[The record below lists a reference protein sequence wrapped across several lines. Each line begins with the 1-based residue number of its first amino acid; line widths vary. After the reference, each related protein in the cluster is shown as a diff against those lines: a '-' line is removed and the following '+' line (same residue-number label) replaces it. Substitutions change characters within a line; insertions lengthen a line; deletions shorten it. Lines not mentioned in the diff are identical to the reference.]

1 MWHDCGQTLFLLETN
16 STTMATAAP
25 ALAQVANECEA
36 NGLSPENSVKLAVEL
51 ARVFQVHPE
60 EVGILRVEKDSLVF
74 AHPVKL
80 HNVGRIPLNSAAAV
94 AARTVHSRK
103 AEIINNFARTRHA
116 TFFEMVDVSGKGAE
130 KKPTREE
137 LVIQKMMTAP
147 VIADN
152 QAVGVIQI
160 CRKGATA
167 PAAGP
172 DFIPAELQKLVA
184 IASSLAKCFK

>member
-1 MWHDCGQTLFLLETN
+1 
-16 STTMATAAP
+16 
-25 ALAQVANECEA
+25 
-36 NGLSPENSVKLAVEL
+36 
-51 ARVFQVHPE
+51 
-60 EVGILRVEKDSLVF
+60 
-74 AHPVKL
+74 
-80 HNVGRIPLNSAAAV
+80 
-94 AARTVHSRK
+94 
-103 AEIINNFARTRHA
+103 
-116 TFFEMVDVSGKGAE
+116 
-130 KKPTREE
+130 
-137 LVIQKMMTAP
+137 MMTAP